1 MGSLFAALLATKVA
15 FANDAH
21 LVAALEVSRRFAENT
36 PWRIVAHGIL
46 AGFFIGTLVWMLPS
60 ARGSEFWVIVFITY
74 FIGVGEFAHIIAGST
89 EVFLLMLAGE
99 IRPLATIT
107 AFIIPAMIGNI
118 IGGTFLF
125 SLIAYAQ
132 VRQEMPK
139 RDTD

>member
-1 MGSLFAALLATKVA
+1 
-15 FANDAH
+15 
-21 LVAALEVSRRFAENT
+21 
-36 PWRIVAHGIL
+36 
-46 AGFFIGTLVWMLPS
+46 MLPS